1 YALVLVIKLVC
12 GGISIACLTP

>member
-1 YALVLVIKLVC
+1 ALVLVIKLVC

>member
-1 YALVLVIKLVC
+1 MVC